1 MTATI
6 DLMTASATREQT
18 SAMTRQASTFVI
30 ETRRALDSMELLLDN
45 PGRSTEH
52 SYAEMIRLAA
62 QVRQNS
68 QVYAEHLAL
77 TAYREPT
84 ALSLRR
90 IATALGVSVNTFR
103 RRLDSLQRDEEDDPF
118 QDHQGGDA

>member
-1 MTATI
+1 
-6 DLMTASATREQT
+6 
-18 SAMTRQASTFVI
+18 MTRQASTFVI

-62 QVRQNS
+62 QVRQSS

-77 TAYREPT
+77 TAYQEPT

-90 IATALGVSVNTFR
+90 IAAALGVSVNTFR
-103 RRLDSLQRDEEDDPF
+103 RRLDSLQRDQDGDPF
-118 QDHQGGDA
+118 EDHQGGDA